1 MGVEVMPTEEGGPGQ
16 HSLRALEK
24 VGWKEQHLV
33 GPQVL
38 GEFAV

>member
-1 MGVEVMPTEEGGPGQ
+1 MGMEVMPTEEGG
-16 HSLRALEK
+16 RALEI

-38 GEFAV
+38 GEFAVQ